1 MSKKKGRGWF
11 SAQTLFDEMNQVSL
25 KELKGFEETY
35 EKEKGSAEAAVA
47 NGPAKEAFA
56 DTSKKKP
63 TNNDQEMTGTSSK
76 PQKGKKQGQR
86 SGQAPAPSPSAQAEL
101 EERLEPEGSL
111 KHSTQSWSSETGM
124 PHPSSS
130 SKGKKKRKS
139 TKKCNET
146 VNAPLHGYQEKRS
159 FEAFTAEAN
168 GEQLELAPVSPADM
182 SFEQTHQELAL
193 ARTRIT
199 ELEKRLHAET
209 LHRSQSDIQQVKEK
223 AIFERLDWARE
234 KQWYESKAQE
244 QKQLLLQKEEVIT
257 NLANQLAEKEAE
269 LDEQARGTQEEEAAA
284 LRKTVNELQKE
295 NQELQKEN
303 QQFQAEMR
311 DILLFARKKADRTL
325 EEAQVEAERMIYNA
339 EMRLNIAHR
348 TAKEILDEVSDTKE
362 NMNTLFDYLYEQV
375 YSLADKQVFE
385 KYQE

>member
-35 EKEKGSAEAAVA
+35 EKDNGSAEAAVVS
-47 NGPAKEAFA
+47 GPAKETIA
-56 DTSKKKP
+56 DTSKKKA
-63 TNNDQEMTGTSSK
+63 TSNDQGLTDTSSK

-86 SGQAPAPSPSAQAEL
+86 SGQALAPSPSAQAGL
-101 EERLEPEGSL
+101 EERSGPKGSP
-111 KHSTQSWSSETGM
+111 KHSAQSWSSETGM
-124 PHPSSS
+124 PHPTS

-139 TKKCNET
+139 TKKRNDT

-159 FEAFTAEAN
+159 FEEFSAEAN
-168 GEQLELAPVSPADM
+168 KEQLELAPDLPADM
-182 SFEQTHQELAL
+182 CFEQTHQELAL

-199 ELEKRLHAET
+199 ELEKRLHAEA

-257 NLANQLAEKEAE
+257 NLANQLAEKEAQLE
-269 LDEQARGTQEEEAAA
+269 EQARGVQEEEAAA

>member
-35 EKEKGSAEAAVA
+35 EKENGSAEAAVVS
-47 NGPAKEAFA
+47 GPVKETIT
-56 DTSKKKP
+56 DTSKKK
-63 TNNDQEMTGTSSK
+63 TTSNDQGLTDTSSK

-86 SGQAPAPSPSAQAEL
+86 NGQTLVPSPSAQAGL
-101 EERLEPEGSL
+101 EERSAPEGSP
-111 KHSTQSWSSETGM
+111 KHSAQSWSSETGM
-124 PHPSSS
+124 PHPTS

-139 TKKCNET
+139 TKKRNDT
-146 VNAPLHGYQEKRS
+146 VNAPLQGYQEKRS
-159 FEAFTAEAN
+159 FEEFSAEAN
-168 GEQLELAPVSPADM
+168 RGQLELAPELPADM
-182 SFEQTHQELAL
+182 SFEQTHQQLAL

-199 ELEKRLHAET
+199 ELEKRLHAEA

-257 NLANQLAEKEAE
+257 NLANQLAEKEAQLE
-269 LDEQARGTQEEEAAA
+269 EQARGVQEEEAAA

-385 KYQE
+385 KYPE

>member
-35 EKEKGSAEAAVA
+35 EKENGSAEAAVVS
-47 NGPAKEAFA
+47 GPAKETIA
-56 DTSKKKP
+56 DTSKKKA
-63 TNNDQEMTGTSSK
+63 TSNDQGITDTSSK

-86 SGQAPAPSPSAQAEL
+86 SGQALAPSASAQAGL
-101 EERLEPEGSL
+101 EERSAPEESP
-111 KHSTQSWSSETGM
+111 KHSAQSWSSETGM
-124 PHPSSS
+124 PHPTS

-139 TKKCNET
+139 TKKRNDT

-159 FEAFTAEAN
+159 FEEFSTEAN
-168 GEQLELAPVSPADM
+168 NEQLELAPDLPADM

-199 ELEKRLHAET
+199 ELEKRLHAEA

-257 NLANQLAEKEAE
+257 NLANQLAEKEAQLE
-269 LDEQARGTQEEEAAA
+269 EQARGVQEEEAAA

>member
-35 EKEKGSAEAAVA
+35 EKDNGSAEVAVA
-47 NGPAKEAFA
+47 SGPAKETIA
-56 DTSKKKP
+56 DTSKKKA
-63 TNNDQEMTGTSSK
+63 TSNDQGLTDTSSK

-86 SGQAPAPSPSAQAEL
+86 SVQALAPSPSAQAGL
-101 EERLEPEGSL
+101 EERSAPEESP
-111 KHSTQSWSSETGM
+111 KHSAQFWSSETGM
-124 PHPSSS
+124 PHPTS

-139 TKKCNET
+139 TKKRNDT
-146 VNAPLHGYQEKRS
+146 VNAPLQGYQEKRS
-159 FEAFTAEAN
+159 FEEFSAEAN
-168 GEQLELAPVSPADM
+168 KEQLELAPDLPADM

-257 NLANQLAEKEAE
+257 NLANQLAEKEAQLE
-269 LDEQARGTQEEEAAA
+269 EQARGVQEEEAAA

>member
-1 MSKKKGRGWF
+1 
-11 SAQTLFDEMNQVSL
+11 
-25 KELKGFEETY
+25 
-35 EKEKGSAEAAVA
+35 
-47 NGPAKEAFA
+47 
-56 DTSKKKP
+56 
-63 TNNDQEMTGTSSK
+63 
-76 PQKGKKQGQR
+76 
-86 SGQAPAPSPSAQAEL
+86 
-101 EERLEPEGSL
+101 
-111 KHSTQSWSSETGM
+111 
-124 PHPSSS
+124 
-130 SKGKKKRKS
+130 
-139 TKKCNET
+139 
-146 VNAPLHGYQEKRS
+146 
-159 FEAFTAEAN
+159 
-168 GEQLELAPVSPADM
+168 M

-199 ELEKRLHAET
+199 ELEKRLHAEA

-257 NLANQLAEKEAE
+257 NLANQLAEKEAQLE
-269 LDEQARGTQEEEAAA
+269 EQARGVQEEEAAA

>member
-35 EKEKGSAEAAVA
+35 EKDNGSAEVAVA
-47 NGPAKEAFA
+47 SGPAKEMIA
-56 DTSKKKP
+56 DTSKKKA
-63 TNNDQEMTGTSSK
+63 TSNDQGITDTSSK

-86 SGQAPAPSPSAQAEL
+86 SGQALAPSPSAQAGL
-101 EERLEPEGSL
+101 EERSAPEGSP
-111 KHSTQSWSSETGM
+111 KQPAQSWSSETSM
-124 PHPSSS
+124 PHPTS

-139 TKKCNET
+139 TKKRNDT

-159 FEAFTAEAN
+159 FEEFSAEAN
-168 GEQLELAPVSPADM
+168 KEQLELAPDLPADM

-199 ELEKRLHAET
+199 ELEKRLHAEA

-257 NLANQLAEKEAE
+257 NLANQLAEKEAQLE
-269 LDEQARGTQEEEAAA
+269 EQARGVQEEEAAT

>member
-35 EKEKGSAEAAVA
+35 EKENGSAEAAVVS
-47 NGPAKEAFA
+47 GPAKETIA
-56 DTSKKKP
+56 DTSKKKA
-63 TNNDQEMTGTSSK
+63 TSNDQGITDTSSK
-76 PQKGKKQGQR
+76 PQKDKKQGQR
-86 SGQAPAPSPSAQAEL
+86 SGQALAPSASAQAGL
-101 EERLEPEGSL
+101 EERSAPEESP
-111 KHSTQSWSSETGM
+111 KHSAQSWSSETGM
-124 PHPSSS
+124 PHPTS

-139 TKKCNET
+139 TKKRNDT

-159 FEAFTAEAN
+159 FEEFSTEAN
-168 GEQLELAPVSPADM
+168 KEQLELAPGLPADM

-199 ELEKRLHAET
+199 ELEKRLHAEA

-257 NLANQLAEKEAE
+257 NLANQLAEKEAQLE
-269 LDEQARGTQEEEAAA
+269 EQARGVQEEEAAA

>member
-35 EKEKGSAEAAVA
+35 EKENRTAETAVA

-56 DTSKKKP
+56 DTAKKKA
-63 TNNDQEMTGTSSK
+63 TSNDQEMTGTSSK

-86 SGQAPAPSPSAQAEL
+86 SGQAPAPSPSVQAEL
-101 EERLEPEGSL
+101 EERLEPEGSP
-111 KHSTQSWSSETGM
+111 KHSTQPWSSETGM
-124 PHPSSS
+124 PHPVS
-130 SKGKKKRKS
+130 SKGKRKRKS
-139 TKKCNET
+139 TKKRNET
-146 VNAPLHGYQEKRS
+146 VNAPLPSYQEKRS

-182 SFEQTHQELAL
+182 SFEQTHQELVL

-257 NLANQLAEKEAE
+257 NLANQLAEKEAQLE
-269 LDEQARGTQEEEAAA
+269 EQDRGPQEEEAAA
-284 LRKTVNELQKE
+284 LRKAVNELQKE

-311 DILLFARKKADRTL
+311 EILLFARKKADRTL

>member
-35 EKEKGSAEAAVA
+35 EKDNGSAEAAVA
-47 NGPAKEAFA
+47 SGPAKETIA
-56 DTSKKKP
+56 DTSKKKA
-63 TNNDQEMTGTSSK
+63 TSNDQGITDTSSK
-76 PQKGKKQGQR
+76 PQKGKKLGQR
-86 SGQAPAPSPSAQAEL
+86 SGQALAPSPSAQAGL
-101 EERLEPEGSL
+101 EERSGPKGSP
-111 KHSTQSWSSETGM
+111 KHSAQSWSSETGM
-124 PHPSSS
+124 PHPTS

-139 TKKCNET
+139 TKKRNDT

-159 FEAFTAEAN
+159 FEEFSAEAN
-168 GEQLELAPVSPADM
+168 KEQLELAPDLPADM

-199 ELEKRLHAET
+199 ELEKRLHAEA

-244 QKQLLLQKEEVIT
+244 QKQLLLQKEEVIA
-257 NLANQLAEKEAE
+257 NLANQLAEKEAQLE
-269 LDEQARGTQEEEAAA
+269 EQARGVQEEEAAA

-385 KYQE
+385 KYPE

>member
-25 KELKGFEETY
+25 KELEGFEETY
-35 EKEKGSAEAAVA
+35 EKDNGSAEVAVA
-47 NGPAKEAFA
+47 SGPSKETIA
-56 DTSKKKP
+56 DTSKKKA
-63 TNNDQEMTGTSSK
+63 TSNDQGLTDTSSK

-86 SGQAPAPSPSAQAEL
+86 SGQALAPSASAQAGL
-101 EERLEPEGSL
+101 EERSAPEESP
-111 KHSTQSWSSETGM
+111 KHSAQSWSSETGM
-124 PHPSSS
+124 PHPTS

-139 TKKCNET
+139 TKKRNDT
-146 VNAPLHGYQEKRS
+146 VNAPLQGYQEKRS
-159 FEAFTAEAN
+159 FEEFSTEAN
-168 GEQLELAPVSPADM
+168 KEQLELAPVSPADM

-303 QQFQAEMR
+303 QQFQAEIR

>member
-35 EKEKGSAEAAVA
+35 EKDNGSAEVAVA
-47 NGPAKEAFA
+47 SGPAKETIA
-56 DTSKKKP
+56 DTSKKKA
-63 TNNDQEMTGTSSK
+63 TSNDQGLTDTSSK

-86 SGQAPAPSPSAQAEL
+86 SVQALAPSPSAQAGL
-101 EERLEPEGSL
+101 EERSAPEESP
-111 KHSTQSWSSETGM
+111 KHSAQFWSSETGM
-124 PHPSSS
+124 PHPTS

-139 TKKCNET
+139 TKKRNDT
-146 VNAPLHGYQEKRS
+146 VNAPLQGYQEKRS
-159 FEAFTAEAN
+159 FEEFSAEAN
-168 GEQLELAPVSPADM
+168 KEQLELAPDLPADM

-257 NLANQLAEKEAE
+257 NLANQLAEKEAQLE
-269 LDEQARGTQEEEAAA
+269 EQARGVQEEEAAA

-311 DILLFARKKADRTL
+311 EILLFARKKADRTL

>member
-1 MSKKKGRGWF
+1 
-11 SAQTLFDEMNQVSL
+11 MNQVSL

-35 EKEKGSAEAAVA
+35 EKENGSAEAAVVS
-47 NGPAKEAFA
+47 GPAKETIA
-56 DTSKKKP
+56 DTSKKKA
-63 TNNDQEMTGTSSK
+63 TSNDQGITDTSSK

-86 SGQAPAPSPSAQAEL
+86 SGQALAPSPSAQAGL
-101 EERLEPEGSL
+101 EERSGPEGSP
-111 KHSTQSWSSETGM
+111 KHSAQSWSSETGM
-124 PHPSSS
+124 PHPTS

-139 TKKCNET
+139 TKKRNDT

-159 FEAFTAEAN
+159 FEEFSAEAN
-168 GEQLELAPVSPADM
+168 KEQLELAPDLPADM

-199 ELEKRLHAET
+199 ELEKRLHAEA

-257 NLANQLAEKEAE
+257 NLANQLAEKEAQLE
-269 LDEQARGTQEEEAAA
+269 EQARGVQEEEAAA

>member
-1 MSKKKGRGWF
+1 
-11 SAQTLFDEMNQVSL
+11 
-25 KELKGFEETY
+25 
-35 EKEKGSAEAAVA
+35 
-47 NGPAKEAFA
+47 
-56 DTSKKKP
+56 
-63 TNNDQEMTGTSSK
+63 
-76 PQKGKKQGQR
+76 
-86 SGQAPAPSPSAQAEL
+86 
-101 EERLEPEGSL
+101 
-111 KHSTQSWSSETGM
+111 
-124 PHPSSS
+124 
-130 SKGKKKRKS
+130 
-139 TKKCNET
+139 
-146 VNAPLHGYQEKRS
+146 
-159 FEAFTAEAN
+159 
-168 GEQLELAPVSPADM
+168 M
-182 SFEQTHQELAL
+182 SFEQTHQELVL

-257 NLANQLAEKEAE
+257 NLANQLAEKEAQLE
-269 LDEQARGTQEEEAAA
+269 EQDRGPQEKKP
-284 LRKTVNELQKE
+284 LRFAKRSMSCKKKTKSYE
-295 NQELQKEN
+295 KEN

-311 DILLFARKKADRTL
+311 EILLFARKKADRTL

>member
-35 EKEKGSAEAAVA
+35 EKDNGSAEVAVA
-47 NGPAKEAFA
+47 SGPAKETIA
-56 DTSKKKP
+56 DTSKKKA
-63 TNNDQEMTGTSSK
+63 TSNDQGITDTSSK

-86 SGQAPAPSPSAQAEL
+86 SVQALAPSPSAQAGL
-101 EERLEPEGSL
+101 EERSAPEESP
-111 KHSTQSWSSETGM
+111 KHSAQFWSSETGM
-124 PHPSSS
+124 PHPTS

-139 TKKCNET
+139 TKKRNDT
-146 VNAPLHGYQEKRS
+146 VNAPLQGYQEKRS
-159 FEAFTAEAN
+159 FEEFSAEAN
-168 GEQLELAPVSPADM
+168 KEQLELAPDLPADM

-257 NLANQLAEKEAE
+257 NLANQLAEKEAQLE
-269 LDEQARGTQEEEAAA
+269 EQARGVQEEEAAA

>member
-35 EKEKGSAEAAVA
+35 EKDNGSAEVAVA
-47 NGPAKEAFA
+47 SGPAKETIA
-56 DTSKKKP
+56 DTSKKKA
-63 TNNDQEMTGTSSK
+63 TSNDKGLTDTSSK

-86 SGQAPAPSPSAQAEL
+86 SGQALAPSASAQAGL
-101 EERLEPEGSL
+101 EERSAPEESP
-111 KHSTQSWSSETGM
+111 KHSVQSWSSETSM
-124 PHPSSS
+124 PHPTS

-139 TKKCNET
+139 TKKRNDT

-159 FEAFTAEAN
+159 FEEFSAEAN
-168 GEQLELAPVSPADM
+168 KEQLELAPDLPADM

-199 ELEKRLHAET
+199 ELEKRLHAEA

-257 NLANQLAEKEAE
+257 NLANQLAEKEAQLE
-269 LDEQARGTQEEEAAA
+269 EQARGVQEEEAAA

>member
-101 EERLEPEGSL
+101 EERLEPEGSP

-139 TKKCNET
+139 TKKRNET
-146 VNAPLHGYQEKRS
+146 VNAPLPSYQEKRS

-257 NLANQLAEKEAE
+257 NLANQLAEKEAQLE
-269 LDEQARGTQEEEAAA
+269 EQARGVQEEEAAA
-284 LRKTVNELQKE
+284 LRKAVNELQKE

-311 DILLFARKKADRTL
+311 EILLFARKKADRTL
-325 EEAQVEAERMIYNA
+325 EEARVEAERMIYNA

>member
-35 EKEKGSAEAAVA
+35 EKENGSAEAAVVS
-47 NGPAKEAFA
+47 GPVKETIT
-56 DTSKKKP
+56 DTSKKK
-63 TNNDQEMTGTSSK
+63 TTSNDQGLTDTSSK

-86 SGQAPAPSPSAQAEL
+86 SGQALAPSPSAQAEL
-101 EERLEPEGSL
+101 EERLEPEGSP
-111 KHSTQSWSSETGM
+111 KHSAQSWSSETGM
-124 PHPSSS
+124 PHPTS

-139 TKKCNET
+139 TKKRNDT
-146 VNAPLHGYQEKRS
+146 VNAPLQGYQEKRS
-159 FEAFTAEAN
+159 FEEFSAEAN
-168 GEQLELAPVSPADM
+168 KEQLELAPDLPADM

-199 ELEKRLHAET
+199 ELEKRLHAEA

-257 NLANQLAEKEAE
+257 NLANQLAEKEAQLE
-269 LDEQARGTQEEEAAA
+269 EQARGVQEEEAAA

-375 YSLADKQVFE
+375 HSLADKQVFE
-385 KYQE
+385 KYPE

>member
-35 EKEKGSAEAAVA
+35 EKDNGSAEVAVA
-47 NGPAKEAFA
+47 SGPAKETIA
-56 DTSKKKP
+56 DTSKKKA
-63 TNNDQEMTGTSSK
+63 TSNDQGLTDTSSK

-86 SGQAPAPSPSAQAEL
+86 SGQALAPSPSAQAGL
-101 EERLEPEGSL
+101 EERSAPEESP
-111 KHSTQSWSSETGM
+111 KHSAQSWSSETGM
-124 PHPSSS
+124 PHPTS

-139 TKKCNET
+139 TKKRNDT
-146 VNAPLHGYQEKRS
+146 VNAPLQGYQEKRS
-159 FEAFTAEAN
+159 FEEFSAEAN
-168 GEQLELAPVSPADM
+168 KEQLELAPDLPADM

-199 ELEKRLHAET
+199 ELEKRLHAEA

-234 KQWYESKAQE
+234 KQWYESKSQE

-257 NLANQLAEKEAE
+257 NLANQLAEKEAQLE
-269 LDEQARGTQEEEAAA
+269 EQARGVQEEEAAA

>member
-35 EKEKGSAEAAVA
+35 EKENGSAEAAVVS
-47 NGPAKEAFA
+47 GPAKETIA
-56 DTSKKKP
+56 DTSKKKA
-63 TNNDQEMTGTSSK
+63 TSNDQGITDTSSK

-86 SGQAPAPSPSAQAEL
+86 SGQALAPSASAQAGL
-101 EERLEPEGSL
+101 EERSAPEESP
-111 KHSTQSWSSETGM
+111 KHSAQSWSSETGM
-124 PHPSSS
+124 PHPTS

-139 TKKCNET
+139 TKKRNDT

-159 FEAFTAEAN
+159 FEEFSTEAN
-168 GEQLELAPVSPADM
+168 KEQLELAPGLPADM

-199 ELEKRLHAET
+199 ELEKRLHAEA

-257 NLANQLAEKEAE
+257 NLANQLAEKEAQLE
-269 LDEQARGTQEEEAAA
+269 EQARGVQEEEAAA

>member
-35 EKEKGSAEAAVA
+35 EKDNGSAEAAVA
-47 NGPAKEAFA
+47 SGPAKETIA
-56 DTSKKKP
+56 DTSKKKA
-63 TNNDQEMTGTSSK
+63 TSNDQGITDTSSK

-86 SGQAPAPSPSAQAEL
+86 SGQALAPSASAQAGL
-101 EERLEPEGSL
+101 EERSAPEESP
-111 KHSTQSWSSETGM
+111 KHSAQSWSSETGM
-124 PHPSSS
+124 PHPTS

-139 TKKCNET
+139 TKKRNDT

-159 FEAFTAEAN
+159 FEEFSTEAN
-168 GEQLELAPVSPADM
+168 KEQLELAPDLPADM
-182 SFEQTHQELAL
+182 CFEQTHQELAL

-199 ELEKRLHAET
+199 ELEKRLHAEA

-257 NLANQLAEKEAE
+257 NLANQLAEKEAQLE
-269 LDEQARGTQEEEAAA
+269 EQARGVQEEEAAA

>member
-35 EKEKGSAEAAVA
+35 EKENGSAEAAVVS
-47 NGPAKEAFA
+47 GPVKETIT
-56 DTSKKKP
+56 DTSKKK
-63 TNNDQEMTGTSSK
+63 TTSNDQGLTDTSSK

-86 SGQAPAPSPSAQAEL
+86 NGQTLVPSPSAQAGL
-101 EERLEPEGSL
+101 EERSAPEGSP
-111 KHSTQSWSSETGM
+111 KDSAQSWSSETGM
-124 PHPSSS
+124 PHPTS

-139 TKKCNET
+139 TKKRNDT
-146 VNAPLHGYQEKRS
+146 VNAPLQGYQEKRS
-159 FEAFTAEAN
+159 FEEFSAEAN
-168 GEQLELAPVSPADM
+168 RGQLELAPELPADM

-199 ELEKRLHAET
+199 ELEKRLHAEA
-209 LHRSQSDIQQVKEK
+209 LQRSQSDIQQVKEK

-257 NLANQLAEKEAE
+257 NLANQLAEKEAQLE
-269 LDEQARGTQEEEAAA
+269 EQARGVQEEEAAA

-385 KYQE
+385 KYPE

>member
-35 EKEKGSAEAAVA
+35 EKDNGSAEVAVA
-47 NGPAKEAFA
+47 SGPAKETIA
-56 DTSKKKP
+56 DTSKKKA
-63 TNNDQEMTGTSSK
+63 TSNDQGITDTSSK

-86 SGQAPAPSPSAQAEL
+86 SGQALAPSASAQAGL
-101 EERLEPEGSL
+101 EERSAPEESP
-111 KHSTQSWSSETGM
+111 KHSAQSWSSETGM
-124 PHPSSS
+124 PHPTS

-139 TKKCNET
+139 TKKRNDT

-159 FEAFTAEAN
+159 FEEFSTEAN
-168 GEQLELAPVSPADM
+168 KEQLELAPGLPADM

-199 ELEKRLHAET
+199 ELEKRLHAEA

-257 NLANQLAEKEAE
+257 NLANQLAEKEAQLE
-269 LDEQARGTQEEEAAA
+269 EQARGVQEEEAAA

-311 DILLFARKKADRTL
+311 DILLFAIKKADRTL

>member
-35 EKEKGSAEAAVA
+35 EKENGSAEAAVVS
-47 NGPAKEAFA
+47 GPAKETIT
-56 DTSKKKP
+56 DTSKKKA
-63 TNNDQEMTGTSSK
+63 TSNDQGITDTSSK

-86 SGQAPAPSPSAQAEL
+86 SGQALAPSASAQAGL
-101 EERLEPEGSL
+101 EERSAPEESP
-111 KHSTQSWSSETGM
+111 KHSAQSWSSETGM
-124 PHPSSS
+124 PHPTS

-139 TKKCNET
+139 TKKRNDT

-159 FEAFTAEAN
+159 FEEFSTEAN
-168 GEQLELAPVSPADM
+168 KEQLELAPGLPADM

-199 ELEKRLHAET
+199 ELEKRLHAEA

-257 NLANQLAEKEAE
+257 NLANQLAEKEAQLE
-269 LDEQARGTQEEEAAA
+269 EQARGVQEEEAAA

-311 DILLFARKKADRTL
+311 DILLFAIKKADRTL

>member
-35 EKEKGSAEAAVA
+35 EKENGSAEADVA
-47 NGPAKEAFA
+47 SGPAKETIA
-56 DTSKKKP
+56 DTSKKKAMS
-63 TNNDQEMTGTSSK
+63 NDQGITDTSSK

-86 SGQAPAPSPSAQAEL
+86 SGQALAPSPSTQAGL
-101 EERLEPEGSL
+101 EERSAPEESP
-111 KHSTQSWSSETGM
+111 KHSAQSWSSETGM
-124 PHPSSS
+124 PHPTS

-139 TKKCNET
+139 TKKRNDT

-159 FEAFTAEAN
+159 FEEFSAEAN
-168 GEQLELAPVSPADM
+168 KEQLELAPDLPADM

-199 ELEKRLHAET
+199 ELEKRLHAEA

-234 KQWYESKAQE
+234 KQLYESKAQE

-257 NLANQLAEKEAE
+257 NLANQLAEKEAQLE
-269 LDEQARGTQEEEAAA
+269 EQARGVQEEEAAA

>member
-35 EKEKGSAEAAVA
+35 EKDNGSAEVAVA
-47 NGPAKEAFA
+47 SGPAKETIA
-56 DTSKKKP
+56 DTSKKKA
-63 TNNDQEMTGTSSK
+63 TSNDQGLTDTSSK

-86 SGQAPAPSPSAQAEL
+86 SVQALAPSPSAQAGL
-101 EERLEPEGSL
+101 EERSAPEESP
-111 KHSTQSWSSETGM
+111 KHSAQFWSSETGM
-124 PHPSSS
+124 PHPTS

-139 TKKCNET
+139 TKKRNDT
-146 VNAPLHGYQEKRS
+146 VNAPLQGYQEKRS
-159 FEAFTAEAN
+159 FEEFSAEAN
-168 GEQLELAPVSPADM
+168 KEQLELAPDLPADM

-244 QKQLLLQKEEVIT
+244 QKQLLLQKR
-257 NLANQLAEKEAE
+257 
-269 LDEQARGTQEEEAAA
+269 RGHHKFGKST
-284 LRKTVNELQKE
+284 R
-295 NQELQKEN
+295 
-303 QQFQAEMR
+303 
-311 DILLFARKKADRTL
+311 
-325 EEAQVEAERMIYNA
+325 
-339 EMRLNIAHR
+339 
-348 TAKEILDEVSDTKE
+348 
-362 NMNTLFDYLYEQV
+362 
-375 YSLADKQVFE
+375 
-385 KYQE
+385 

>member
-35 EKEKGSAEAAVA
+35 EKDNGSAEAAVA
-47 NGPAKEAFA
+47 SGPAKETIA
-56 DTSKKKP
+56 DTSKKKA
-63 TNNDQEMTGTSSK
+63 TSNDQGLTDTSSK

-86 SGQAPAPSPSAQAEL
+86 SGQALAPSASAQAGL
-101 EERLEPEGSL
+101 EERSAPEESP
-111 KHSTQSWSSETGM
+111 KHSAQSWSSETGM
-124 PHPSSS
+124 PHPTS

-139 TKKCNET
+139 TKKRNDT

-159 FEAFTAEAN
+159 FEEFSTEAN
-168 GEQLELAPVSPADM
+168 KEQLELAPDLPADM

-199 ELEKRLHAET
+199 ELEKRLHAEA

-257 NLANQLAEKEAE
+257 NLANQLAEKEAQLE
-269 LDEQARGTQEEEAAA
+269 EQARGVQEEEAAA

>member
-35 EKEKGSAEAAVA
+35 EKDNGSAEAAVA
-47 NGPAKEAFA
+47 SGPAKETIA
-56 DTSKKKP
+56 DTSKKKA
-63 TNNDQEMTGTSSK
+63 TSNDQGITDTSSK

-86 SGQAPAPSPSAQAEL
+86 SGQALAPSPSAQAEL
-101 EERLEPEGSL
+101 EERLEPEGSP

-139 TKKCNET
+139 TKKRNET

-257 NLANQLAEKEAE
+257 NLANQLAEKEAQLE
-269 LDEQARGTQEEEAAA
+269 EQARGVQEEEAAA

>member
-35 EKEKGSAEAAVA
+35 EKENGSAEAAVVS
-47 NGPAKEAFA
+47 GPAKETIA
-56 DTSKKKP
+56 DTSKKKA
-63 TNNDQEMTGTSSK
+63 TSNDQGLTDTSSK

-86 SGQAPAPSPSAQAEL
+86 SGQALAPSASAQAGL
-101 EERLEPEGSL
+101 EERSAPEESP
-111 KHSTQSWSSETGM
+111 KHSAQSWSSETGM
-124 PHPSSS
+124 PHPTS

-139 TKKCNET
+139 TKKRNDT

-159 FEAFTAEAN
+159 FEEFSTEAN
-168 GEQLELAPVSPADM
+168 KEQLELAPDLPADM

-199 ELEKRLHAET
+199 ELEKRLHAEA

-257 NLANQLAEKEAE
+257 NLANQLAEKEAQLE
-269 LDEQARGTQEEEAAA
+269 EQARGVQEEEAAA

>member
-35 EKEKGSAEAAVA
+35 EKDNGSAEAAVA
-47 NGPAKEAFA
+47 SGPAKETIA
-56 DTSKKKP
+56 DTSKKKA
-63 TNNDQEMTGTSSK
+63 TSNDQGLTDTSSK

-86 SGQAPAPSPSAQAEL
+86 SGQALAPSPSAQAGL
-101 EERLEPEGSL
+101 EERSAPEESP
-111 KHSTQSWSSETGM
+111 KHSAQSWSSETGM
-124 PHPSSS
+124 PHPTS

-139 TKKCNET
+139 TKKRNDT
-146 VNAPLHGYQEKRS
+146 VNAPLQGYQEKRS
-159 FEAFTAEAN
+159 FEEFSAEAN
-168 GEQLELAPVSPADM
+168 KEQLELAPDLPADM

-199 ELEKRLHAET
+199 ELEKRLHAEA

-257 NLANQLAEKEAE
+257 NLANQLAEKEAQLE
-269 LDEQARGTQEEEAAA
+269 EQARGVQEEEAAA

-311 DILLFARKKADRTL
+311 EILLFARKKADRTL

>member
-35 EKEKGSAEAAVA
+35 EKENGSAEAAVA
-47 NGPAKEAFA
+47 SGPAKEVIT
-56 DTSKKKP
+56 DTSKKKA
-63 TNNDQEMTGTSSK
+63 TSNDQGITDTSSK

-86 SGQAPAPSPSAQAEL
+86 SGQALAPSPSAQAGL
-101 EERLEPEGSL
+101 EERSAPEESP
-111 KHSTQSWSSETGM
+111 KHSAQSWSSETGM
-124 PHPSSS
+124 PHPTS

-139 TKKCNET
+139 TKKRNDT
-146 VNAPLHGYQEKRS
+146 VNVPLHGYQEKRS
-159 FEAFTAEAN
+159 FEEFSTEAN
-168 GEQLELAPVSPADM
+168 KEQLELAPDLPADM

-199 ELEKRLHAET
+199 ELEKRLHAEA

-257 NLANQLAEKEAE
+257 NLANQLAEKEAQLE
-269 LDEQARGTQEEEAAA
+269 EQARGVQEEEAAA

>member
-139 TKKCNET
+139 TKKRNET

>member
-35 EKEKGSAEAAVA
+35 EKDNGSAEVAVA
-47 NGPAKEAFA
+47 SGPAKETIA
-56 DTSKKKP
+56 DTSKKKA
-63 TNNDQEMTGTSSK
+63 TSNDQGLTDTSSK

-86 SGQAPAPSPSAQAEL
+86 SVQALAPSPSAQAGL
-101 EERLEPEGSL
+101 EERSAPEESP
-111 KHSTQSWSSETGM
+111 KHSAQFWSSETGM
-124 PHPSSS
+124 PHPTS

-139 TKKCNET
+139 TKKRNDT
-146 VNAPLHGYQEKRS
+146 VNAPLQGYQEKRS
-159 FEAFTAEAN
+159 FEEFSAEAN
-168 GEQLELAPVSPADM
+168 KEQLELAPDLPADM

-257 NLANQLAEKEAE
+257 NLANQLAEKEAQLE
-269 LDEQARGTQEEEAAA
+269 EQARGPQEEEAAA
-284 LRKTVNELQKE
+284 LRKAVNELQKE

-311 DILLFARKKADRTL
+311 EILLFARKKADRTL
-325 EEAQVEAERMIYNA
+325 EEAQVEADRMIYNA

>member
-35 EKEKGSAEAAVA
+35 EKENGSAEAAVVS
-47 NGPAKEAFA
+47 GPAKETIA
-56 DTSKKKP
+56 DTSKKKA
-63 TNNDQEMTGTSSK
+63 TSNDQGITDTSSK

-86 SGQAPAPSPSAQAEL
+86 SGQALAPSASAQAGL
-101 EERLEPEGSL
+101 EERSAPEESP
-111 KHSTQSWSSETGM
+111 KHSAQSWSSETGM
-124 PHPSSS
+124 PHPTS

-139 TKKCNET
+139 TKKRNDT
-146 VNAPLHGYQEKRS
+146 INAPLHGYQEKRS
-159 FEAFTAEAN
+159 FEEFSTEAN
-168 GEQLELAPVSPADM
+168 NEQLELAPDLPADM

-199 ELEKRLHAET
+199 ELEKRLHAEA

-257 NLANQLAEKEAE
+257 NLANQLAEKEAQLE
-269 LDEQARGTQEEEAAA
+269 EQARGVQEEEAAA

>member
-35 EKEKGSAEAAVA
+35 EKENGSAEATVVS
-47 NGPAKEAFA
+47 GPVKETIT
-56 DTSKKKP
+56 DTSKKKA
-63 TNNDQEMTGTSSK
+63 TSNDQGLTDTSSK
-76 PQKGKKQGQR
+76 HQKGKKQGQR
-86 SGQAPAPSPSAQAEL
+86 SGQTLATSPSAQAGL
-101 EERLEPEGSL
+101 EERSAPEGSP
-111 KHSTQSWSSETGM
+111 KQPAQSWSSETGM
-124 PHPSSS
+124 PHPTS

-139 TKKCNET
+139 TKKRNDT
-146 VNAPLHGYQEKRS
+146 VNAPLHGYQEKRY
-159 FEAFTAEAN
+159 FEEFSAEAN
-168 GEQLELAPVSPADM
+168 KEQLELAPDLPADM

-199 ELEKRLHAET
+199 ELEKRLHAEA

-257 NLANQLAEKEAE
+257 NLANQLAEKEAQLE
-269 LDEQARGTQEEEAAA
+269 EQARGVQEEEAAA

>member
-35 EKEKGSAEAAVA
+35 EKDNGSAEVAVA
-47 NGPAKEAFA
+47 SGPSKETIA
-56 DTSKKKP
+56 DTSKKKA
-63 TNNDQEMTGTSSK
+63 TSNDQGLTDTSSK

-86 SGQAPAPSPSAQAEL
+86 SGQALAPSASAQAGL
-101 EERLEPEGSL
+101 EERSAPEESP
-111 KHSTQSWSSETGM
+111 KHSAQAWSSETGM
-124 PHPSSS
+124 PHPTS

-139 TKKCNET
+139 TKKRNDT
-146 VNAPLHGYQEKRS
+146 VNAPLQGYQEKRS
-159 FEAFTAEAN
+159 FEEFSTEAN
-168 GEQLELAPVSPADM
+168 KEQLELAPVSPADM

>member
-35 EKEKGSAEAAVA
+35 EKENGSAEAAVVS
-47 NGPAKEAFA
+47 GPAKETIA
-56 DTSKKKP
+56 DTSKKKA
-63 TNNDQEMTGTSSK
+63 TSNDQGITDTSSK

-86 SGQAPAPSPSAQAEL
+86 SGQALAPSASAQAGL
-101 EERLEPEGSL
+101 EERSAPEESP
-111 KHSTQSWSSETGM
+111 KHSAQSWSSETGM
-124 PHPSSS
+124 PHPTS

-139 TKKCNET
+139 TKKRNDT

-159 FEAFTAEAN
+159 FEEFSTEAN
-168 GEQLELAPVSPADM
+168 KEQLELAPGLPADM

-199 ELEKRLHAET
+199 ELEKRLHAEA

-234 KQWYESKAQE
+234 KQCYESKAQE

-257 NLANQLAEKEAE
+257 NLANQLAEKEAQLE
-269 LDEQARGTQEEEAAA
+269 EQARGVQEEEAAA
-284 LRKTVNELQKE
+284 LRFAKQSMSCKKKTKSY
-295 NQELQKEN
+295 KKKISS
-303 QQFQAEMR
+303 FKR
-311 DILLFARKKADRTL
+311 KCGIFCYLL
-325 EEAQVEAERMIYNA
+325 
-339 EMRLNIAHR
+339 
-348 TAKEILDEVSDTKE
+348 
-362 NMNTLFDYLYEQV
+362 
-375 YSLADKQVFE
+375 
-385 KYQE
+385 